1 MVPCNYFFLKFQTIS
16 QGFSLSNEPV
26 CRLLSNQFNHLQ
38 SNKLENCFWLSHH
51 NVPSIDHP
59 FLDSSEEEPPAETA
73 TVNCKLMCKMKRTP
87 LSWGLKPMFICQP
100 TQLFLNAW
108 YNFSYHLKGSPGIV
122 SWLVK
127 ANSHVMLTETP
138 GAECWA
144 DTEQTN

>member
-1 MVPCNYFFLKFQTIS
+1 
-16 QGFSLSNEPV
+16 
-26 CRLLSNQFNHLQ
+26 
-38 SNKLENCFWLSHH
+38 
-51 NVPSIDHP
+51 
-59 FLDSSEEEPPAETA
+59 
-73 TVNCKLMCKMKRTP
+73 
-87 LSWGLKPMFICQP
+87 MFICQP